1 MEVSE
6 EKKGDVLI
14 VGVSGKLE
22 VTNSRAF
29 EERILAVIDAGE
41 RQLVVDLSRLD
52 YVSSA
57 GLRVFVT
64 AAKLL
69 NSANGK
75 IVFCSLKE
83 PVREVFDIAGF
94 FSIFSVYD
102 SQDEAV
108 KSL

>member
-6 EKKGDVLI
+6 EKKGNVLI
-14 VGVSGKLE
+14 LGVSGKLD
-22 VTNSRAF
+22 VSNSKVF
-29 EERILAVIDAGE
+29 EERILAIIDAGA
-41 RQLVVDLSRLD
+41 QQFVVDLSRLD

-57 GLRVFVT
+57 GLRVFLT

-75 IVFCSLKE
+75 MVFCSLKE
-83 PVREVFDIAGF
+83 SVREVFDISGF
-94 FSIFSVYD
+94 FSIFSVYG